1 MKQLQHQLVRFFVFT
16 VLAMAVACC
25 LAYLLLLALG
35 GGDHPY
41 LIACVAA
48 VTGAAL
54 LAFAGRPRGE
64 PGLHQ
69 FADTV
74 GHAIDAIMIGA
85 AETSYFVDSV
95 KQKVDLDVRTASEI
109 ADSSGQNAVMT
120 EKIAANAE
128 RAAKVAA
135 GVRVES
141 VAARAEV
148 DQGLRRINKAREE
161 AQGASSAMLG
171 LQEKSRRITGFT
183 EAISD
188 ISARTNLLALN
199 AAIEAARAGE
209 HGRGFAVVAGEVRQ
223 LAQRTKEA
231 SDEISVMVREINE
244 QAEKAAQGMTALAS
258 GVTEAARNVESVH
271 GSLSHIE
278 ESSGVSEDEIG
289 QIARASRE
297 HVETTQ
303 LIADAI
309 GQIRDSMLS
318 TNAELPRATQSAM
331 ALAERAEVIAGALG
345 EANVATPH
353 DEIREAARRA
363 AREVGKLFEQA
374 IASGRITREALFD
387 RHYRPIPNTNPP
399 KHNPKFDAFTD
410 KVLPDLQEGVLA
422 ALPHLAYAG
431 AVDNNGYFPTHNK
444 KFSQPL
450 TGDYATDMVN
460 NRTKRIFSDRTGKR
474 CGSNTKPFL
483 LQTYKRDTG
492 EVMHDLSVP
501 IHDEGKHWGGFRIG
515 YRSSTHA

>member
-16 VLAMAVACC
+16 ILAMAVACC
-25 LAYLLLLALG
+25 LVYLLLALG
-35 GGDHPY
+35 GGASPY

-48 VTGAAL
+48 CTGAAL
-54 LAFAGRPRGE
+54 LALASRPRGDT
-64 PGLHQ
+64 GLQQ
-69 FADTV
+69 FTDTV
-74 GHAIDAIMIGA
+74 GKAIDAIMIGA

-95 KQKVDLDVRTASEI
+95 KQKVELDVQTASDI

-345 EANVATPH
+345 EASVATPH
-353 DEIREAARRA
+353 DEIREAAQRA
-363 AREVGKLFEQA
+363 AREVGKLFEHA

-399 KHNPKFDAFTD
+399 KHNTQFDAFTD

-450 TGDYATDMVN
+450 TGDYATDIVN
-460 NRTKRIFSDRTGKR
+460 NRTKRIFSDRTGAR

-501 IHDEGKHWGGFRIG
+501 IHVDGKHWGGFRVG
-515 YRSSTHA
+515 YRSSSHA

>member
-54 LAFAGRPRGE
+54 LAFAGRSRGE

-128 RAAKVAA
+128 RAARVAA

-188 ISARTNLLALN
+188 ISARTN
-199 AAIEAARAGE
+199 
-209 HGRGFAVVAGEVRQ
+209 
-223 LAQRTKEA
+223 
-231 SDEISVMVREINE
+231 
-244 QAEKAAQGMTALAS
+244 
-258 GVTEAARNVESVH
+258 
-271 GSLSHIE
+271 
-278 ESSGVSEDEIG
+278 
-289 QIARASRE
+289 
-297 HVETTQ
+297 
-303 LIADAI
+303 
-309 GQIRDSMLS
+309 
-318 TNAELPRATQSAM
+318 
-331 ALAERAEVIAGALG
+331 
-345 EANVATPH
+345 
-353 DEIREAARRA
+353 
-363 AREVGKLFEQA
+363 
-374 IASGRITREALFD
+374 
-387 RHYRPIPNTNPP
+387 
-399 KHNPKFDAFTD
+399 
-410 KVLPDLQEGVLA
+410 
-422 ALPHLAYAG
+422 
-431 AVDNNGYFPTHNK
+431 
-444 KFSQPL
+444 
-450 TGDYATDMVN
+450 
-460 NRTKRIFSDRTGKR
+460 
-474 CGSNTKPFL
+474 
-483 LQTYKRDTG
+483 
-492 EVMHDLSVP
+492 
-501 IHDEGKHWGGFRIG
+501 
-515 YRSSTHA
+515 